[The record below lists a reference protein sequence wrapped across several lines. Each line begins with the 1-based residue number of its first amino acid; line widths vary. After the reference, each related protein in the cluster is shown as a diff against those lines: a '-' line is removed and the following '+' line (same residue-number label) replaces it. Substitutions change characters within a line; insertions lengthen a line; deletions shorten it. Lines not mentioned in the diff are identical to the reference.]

1 MAMSPSVLETKD
13 LRLVQAIAEC
23 GGATPAAKRLHLS
36 QSAVSHQLRG
46 LEERLGLALFE
57 RRAGRLRITAA
68 GQRLVEVAR
77 QVLVPL
83 AQAELELRRGLHRE
97 RVKLR
102 VATQCYTAYHWLP
115 RALASL
121 MAEHPQVELVLQSDM
136 AGSAAEQ
143 LRDDRTDLVLS
154 VSAPVK
160 GPFVQVPLF
169 DDELVLAVP
178 QGHPL
183 SRRRFVEG
191 GDLRDET
198 LIQPEASIMQRER
211 VRKQLFGSGQG
222 VQRVLRLPTAEA
234 ALDLV
239 QAGLGVSILASVTLQ
254 GRIARGEL
262 AAIRLTR
269 RGLPRAWTGV
279 FRKGSALAGP
289 ISTLLESV
297 QRQTPSRVRS

>member
-1 MAMSPSVLETKD
+1 MAPSVLETKD

-46 LEERLGLALFE
+46 LEERLGVPLFE
-57 RRAGRLRITAA
+57 RRSGRLRITAA

-77 QVLVPL
+77 QVLAPL

-97 RVKLR
+97 RIKLR
-102 VATQCYTAYHWLP
+102 VAAQCYTAYHWLP
-115 RALASL
+115 RALAAL
-121 MAEHPQVELVLQSDM
+121 MTEHPQVELVLQGDM

-143 LRDDRTDLVLS
+143 LSGDRTDLVLC
-154 VSAPVK
+154 VSSPVK
-160 GPFVQVPLF
+160 GPYVQVPLF

-178 QGHPL
+178 RGHHL
-183 SRRRFVEG
+183 SRKRFVDG
-191 GDLRDET
+191 RDLRDET
-198 LIQPEASIMQRER
+198 LIQPEVSLSQRER
-211 VRKQLFGSGQG
+211 VRKQLFGGGPG
-222 VQRVLRLPTAEA
+222 VARVLRLPTAEA

-239 QAGLGVSILASVTLQ
+239 QAGLGVSILASVTLK

-262 AAIRLTR
+262 TAVRLTR

-279 FRKGSALAGP
+279 FRKGCALAGP

-297 QRQTPSRVRS
+297 QRHAPNLQA